1 MTDLSIV
8 IPALNETEGIR
19 ATLERL
25 RQALG
30 GLDAEII
37 VVDDGST
44 DDTAAQAEAAGVRV
58 IRHEKNRGYGA
69 ALKTGIR
76 HARAGVIGI
85 ADADGTYPV
94 ERLAALFREMGST
107 YDMVVGA
114 RTGASVA
121 IPPLRR
127 PAKRA
132 LNLLANLLTGQ
143 KIPDLNSGLR
153 VFRRAVAEKYLHF
166 LPAGFS
172 FTSTITLAMLNDDYL
187 VKFVPIDYYPRAG
200 KSKIRAL
207 RDTSGF
213 LLLILR
219 VTMYFNP
226 LRIFLPVSG
235 LLLLATAAAV
245 LVDLHSAAGLSDKT
259 VVLSLATGMVFLV
272 GLLADAVAHR

>member
-1 MTDLSIV
+1 MTDLSII

-19 ATLERL
+19 VTLDRL
-25 RQALG
+25 RDAVRG
-30 GLDAEII
+30 IDAEII

-44 DDTAAQAEAAGVRV
+44 DDTALQAEAAGVRV

-76 HARAGVIGI
+76 HARAEVIGI

-94 ERLAALFREMGST
+94 ERLAGLFQEMGST

-114 RTGASVA
+114 RTGARVA

-127 PAKRA
+127 PAKLA
-132 LNLLANLLTGQ
+132 LNVLANVLTGQ

-153 VFRRAVAEKYLHF
+153 VFRRAVAEKYIHF
-166 LPAGFS
+166 LPSGFS

-226 LRIFLPVSG
+226 LKIFLPVSG
-235 LLLLATAAAV
+235 LLLLATAAAFV
-245 LVDLHSAAGLSDKT
+245 FDLHSAAGLSDKT